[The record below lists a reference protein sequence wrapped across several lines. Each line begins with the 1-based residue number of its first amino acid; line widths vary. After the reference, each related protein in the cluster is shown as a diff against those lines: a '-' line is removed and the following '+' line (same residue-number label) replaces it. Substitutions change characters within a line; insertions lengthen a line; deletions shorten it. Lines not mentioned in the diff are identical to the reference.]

1 MSLPDLEA
9 RWRDQLKKPVRD
21 FGVIEYIFIRNLLLM
36 ENVTTEVWP
45 ILGMNMASEHTK
57 FGPPQP
63 KLFTFASKFSF
74 NLNLWG
80 SWFILDVLNQ
90 ILNATTLLDQI
101 SYLCCKWHSVFIQAG
116 FPEVL
121 LTQSIRKL
129 IFLVAKLQE
138 KVHFPF
144 IHLTSLHLVSM
155 RWKVEPQLGAFICSV
170 TFWKELSCPYK
181 TTLL

>member
-1 MSLPDLEA
+1 MEGSAKKACE
-9 RWRDQLKKPVRD
+9 RFWCHWVYFHKKPALN
-21 FGVIEYIFIRNLLLM
+21 G
-36 ENVTTEVWP
+36 NVTTEVWP

-63 KLFTFASKFSF
+63 KLFTFASNFSF

-80 SWFILDVLNQ
+80 SWFVLDVLNQ
-90 ILNATTLLDQI
+90 ILNAKTLLDQI